1 MKIRLT
7 TLELCVSSFLCGIR
21 TDLWPFYGFYCNRFD
36 LSTIPIQSPYRSLY
50 FHSTMS
56 MLIFE
61 FGLPVLEQAPKNFN
75 PNSWRFRR
83 ERGGEIS

>member
-36 LSTIPIQSPYRSLY
+36 LSTIPIQIIVFSLNNVDADTSSLGY
-50 FHSTMS
+50 
-56 MLIFE
+56 LCWNRRRRI
-61 FGLPVLEQAPKNFN
+61 FN
-75 PNSWRFRR
+75 PHSWRFRR